1 MRALPPTST
10 SDEDGFLEGLGD
22 AELDELVAL
31 VQAAMDAR
39 RPGLAARIVNLVPEE
54 DVDIDSRPAIIR
66 ARRAAGLMLMAPVD
80 KRGPVI
86 AELEAAVAELQ
97 TRWMARARQRQRK
110 RLKDPLQ
117 KQGGPRRRR
126 PRTFKR

>member
-10 SDEDGFLEGLGD
+10 ADENTFLEGLGG
-22 AELDELVAL
+22 AEVDELVAL
-31 VQAAMDAR
+31 VKAAIDAR

-54 DVDIDSRPAIIR
+54 DVDIDSRPAIVR

-97 TRWMARARQRQRK
+97 TRWMARARRRQRK
-110 RLKDPLQ
+110 RIKDPLD
-117 KQGGPRRRR
+117 KMPTGRRR